1 MMLNEIQEILQAEV
15 IYGDSFMDM
24 EVELGCGSDLMSH
37 VLAFVAHDNAL
48 LLTGLTTPQV
58 VYVSDAVNIKAIC
71 FVRGKHP
78 EEETVELARERNIA
92 LLAVDLPMFEACGRL
107 YKAGLV
113 GCSEYEKQK

>member
-1 MMLNEIQEILQAEV
+1 MKMTEVQEIVHAEV
-15 IYGDSFMDM
+15 VSADPSLDM

-71 FVRGKHP
+71 FVRGKIP
-78 EEETVELARERNIA
+78 EEETVELARERHIV
-92 LLAVDLPMFEACGRL
+92 LLATKLPMFEACGRL

-113 GCSEYEKQK
+113 GCSEYEKQQ